1 MIHSAPI
8 DNRKILSQSVLFSQ
22 LEPEEVDRLAQ
33 SAKPKQADAK
43 DVIFYQGDPGSQM
56 FAITTGGVRVS
67 VLSQDGKEI
76 ILGTLGPGDIFGEIA
91 LLDGRQ
97 RAATVT
103 AIELSEFLVIER
115 HDFVLVVE
123 KYPQVAIKLLAIVT
137 GRLRITNELIED
149 TLFLNL
155 PSRLAKKLL
164 ALAKQCGEQTSQGLR
179 IKAKFSQQE
188 RGSLVGTSGE
198 SINKQLRA
206 WQDKGLVKVDRG
218 YILIAN
224 PRKLALLCN
233 GSHPAPPRTA
243 GRASWH
249 RC

>member
-1 MIHSAPI
+1 MIHSVPI

-22 LEPEEVDRLAQ
+22 LEPEELDRLAQ

-56 FAITTGGVRVS
+56 FAITTGGVRV

-103 AIELSEFLVIER
+103 AVELSEFLVIER
-115 HDFVLVVE
+115 HDFVPVVE
-123 KYPQVAIKLLAIVT
+123 KYPQVAIKLLATVT
-137 GRLRITNELIED
+137 GRLRMTNELIED

-155 PSRLAKKLL
+155 PSRLAKKTTCACQAIRRADLTGATHQGPIL
-164 ALAKQCGEQTSQGLR
+164 AARARKSSGHFGGE
-179 IKAKFSQQE
+179 
-188 RGSLVGTSGE
+188 
-198 SINKQLRA
+198 
-206 WQDKGLVKVDRG
+206 
-218 YILIAN
+218 
-224 PRKLALLCN
+224 
-233 GSHPAPPRTA
+233 H
-243 GRASWH
+243 
-249 RC
+249 